1 MAFTTTRGRVLGAIT
16 LGLGFSSALFQN
28 LVILTAFLAA
38 FALTGGEA
46 LWIIIVKRR
55 ATDWF
60 LFSQKSED
68 WVKSLSFSR
77 VLYPG
82 ETSSENI
89 SLWRRVDSGSLN
101 ISSDTE
107 FLHISPTEVNGKQKI
122 ANLEAQFKSPFSGE
136 YLSRGIFL
144 DVLGPLGLFRRR
156 CTIPVSIKYT
166 VFPRVLQIAIES
178 AKLIGKSGIGET
190 PVDRPGV
197 GTEFYEMRD
206 YSPGDDFRQV
216 NWKASG
222 RLGRLMVNEKMKEV
236 GASYYLILDAR
247 APSFFDR
254 DRLASTFLELGNAL
268 AMLRTPFGV
277 LVHDGKKVV
286 AFNQLDLAERSLL
299 VALNSAL
306 EFAKIER
313 SSLPEEIASIPSY
326 KMRTKKRALQTTG
339 YGLLSEI
346 EESGRSQMEE
356 WLSGDLYGKM
366 IDIVRKAEVESE
378 RPSIL
383 YVSGMFHSL
392 EPVVE
397 LGSQVGRIYNSEFLV
412 VNPVQPWVPAEDE
425 EAACTALMEHERR
438 LRILASA
445 KIEYVVGEPGEI
457 ARKVFSL

>member
-1 MAFTTTRGRVLGAIT
+1 MAFTTRGKVLGAIS
-16 LGLGFSSALFQN
+16 LGLAFSSALFQN
-28 LVILTAFLAA
+28 LVILTAFVAA
-38 FALTGGEA
+38 FALIAGEA
-46 LWIIIVKRR
+46 LWILLVRRR

-60 LFSQKSED
+60 LFSQKGEESS
-68 WVKSLSFSR
+68 KTLSFSR

-82 ETSSENI
+82 EASSENI
-89 SLWRRVDSGSLN
+89 SLWRRVESGSLN
-101 ISSDTE
+101 VSSDTE
-107 FLHISPTEVNGKQKI
+107 FLRISPSELKGKSAKLL
-122 ANLEAQFKSPFSGE
+122 AEFKSPFSGE
-136 YLSRGIFL
+136 YDSRSIFL

-166 VFPRVLQIAIES
+166 VFPRVVQIAIES

-190 PVDRPGV
+190 PVDRPGI

-206 YSPGDDFRQV
+206 YSPGDDYRQV

-247 APSFFDR
+247 SPSFFDR
-254 DRLASTFLELGNAL
+254 DRLASTFLELANAL
-268 AMLRTPFGV
+268 TMLRTPFGV
-277 LVHDGKKVV
+277 LVHDGKNVV

-306 EFAKIER
+306 EFAKIEK
-313 SSLPEEIASIPSY
+313 SSVPEEIASIPGY
-326 KMRTKKRALQTTG
+326 KLRAKKKALQTSG

-356 WLSGDLYGKM
+356 WLSGDPYGKM
-366 IDIVRKAEVESE
+366 IDIVRKAEVESD

-397 LGSQVGRIYNSEFLV
+397 LGSRVGRIYNSEFLV
-412 VNPVQPWVPAEDE
+412 VNPVQPWVPAADE
-425 EAACTALMEHERR
+425 EAACTALMEHERK

-445 KIEYVVGEPGEI
+445 RIEYVVGEPGEI
-457 ARKVFSL
+457 ARRVFSL

>member
-1 MAFTTTRGRVLGAIT
+1 MLGAVTI
-16 LGLGFSSALFQN
+16 GLAFSSALFQN
-28 LVILTAFLAA
+28 LIILTAFLV
-38 FALTGGEA
+38 ALTLIGGEA

-55 ATDWF
+55 ATNWF
-60 LFSQKSED
+60 SFSLEGGD
-68 WVKSLSFSR
+68 LVKSLSFSR

-89 SLWRRVDSGSLN
+89 SLWRRVESGSLS

-107 FLHISPTEVNGKQKI
+107 FLHISPSEVSRKQKI
-122 ANLEAQFKSPFSGE
+122 ANLVAQFKSPFSGE

-166 VFPRVLQIAIES
+166 VFPRVVQIAIES
-178 AKLIGKSGIGET
+178 AKLIGKGWIGET

-206 YSPGDDFRQV
+206 YSPGDDYRQV

-277 LVHDGKKVV
+277 MVHDGKKVV
-286 AFNQLDLAERSLL
+286 AYNQLDLAERSLS

-313 SSLPEEIASIPSY
+313 SSLPEEIYAIPSY
-326 KMRTKKRALQTTG
+326 KMRNKKKALLTTG
-339 YGLLSEI
+339 YELLSEI
-346 EESGRSQMEE
+346 EESGRLQMEE
-356 WLSGDLYGKM
+356 LLSGDLYGKM
-366 IDIVRKAEVESE
+366 IDFVRKTEVESE

-383 YVSGMFHSL
+383 YVSGMFHSI

-397 LGSQVGRIYNSEFLV
+397 VGSQVGRIYNSEFLV
-412 VNPVQPWVPAEDE
+412 INPAQPWVPALDE
-425 EAACTALMEHERR
+425 ETACAALMEHERR

-445 KIEYVVGEPGEI
+445 RIEYVVGEPGEI
-457 ARKVFSL
+457 PRRVFSL